1 MRRYFFLFFLMVI
14 SSLFAILPQA
24 VQGKYK
30 FIFPMEKDLYKVC
43 DGENWGVV
51 DENNNIIIS
60 PKYHQVGEFS
70 EELIKIR
77 KDVNGEKY
85 WGYMSRENSV
95 IVKFVYREA
104 DDFRNGM
111 ARVRNEWKYGYINKI
126 GIPVIPLMYDLL
138 TRPSEG
144 IITYMKGK
152 EVGILNAKGSR
163 LTSEKYFP
171 RGLRKVYL
179 NGRYGFVNPAGDI
192 VVPIKYERIENLAE
206 DFFTFLYKGKE
217 GILVPYTN
225 KIIVPS
231 GVYDEIM
238 ELKYDFFYVKR
249 NGKMGLIDT
258 AGNVVVAPE
267 DYDTIYDFTGRIAKV
282 CKEEKYGVLNRE
294 GVLIVPAIYDEI
306 AVLKNGYI
314 RGTKD
319 EKFFPIGEN
328 ETTFFSYKFLNDSL
342 SDLCV
347 VVDDGKSQI
356 LDVKSGEHLDGKD
369 YDYVGTK
376 LYEEDLVMLSD
387 NKNPRHYGFINIRNG
402 KEIIPIKYEKL
413 SKSFFNN
420 IYFVQEEGKM
430 GLIFVTKDDYRTV
443 VKPQYNKLSLVK
455 IAPNFLRTKTENGY
469 GLVSEA
475 GEVFLDAKYENITPF
490 MYGGAKLELGSQY
503 GAVNKEGKIYVPL
516 DYIYLDKYN
525 DQGYLIAK
533 KLYRYGVL
541 NDRGK
546 LIVPFKYDRIDPVV
560 NGISLCMI
568 NGGYGFLG
576 ERCKVRTGTDYQSVQ
591 GMSGDIVRT
600 EFAYKFGVMTKKGKE
615 IIKPS
620 LQAVVDREDGFLLLT
635 KGDKVA
641 LMDTEGKLLT
651 PYIYEAIGRF
661 REEYAVVKEDGRYG
675 FIDMK
680 GKVKI
685 PTIYNSVRNFV
696 DGVSFVNLNGQP
708 LRIDKKG
715 KILE

>member
-1 MRRYFFLFFLMVI
+1 MRKLSLFFFLMAT
-14 SSLFAILPQA
+14 SLLFGVLPE
-24 VQGKYK
+24 VLQGKYK

-51 DENNNIIIS
+51 DQFNTVIIS

-77 KDVNGEKY
+77 KDIEGEKY
-85 WGYMSRENSV
+85 WGYMDDKDSV
-95 IVKFVYREA
+95 IVKFIYREA
-104 DDFRNGM
+104 DDFRSGM
-111 ARVRNEWKYGYINKI
+111 ARVRDEWKYGYIDKRGN
-126 GIPVIPLMYDLL
+126 PVIPLMYDLL

-144 IITYMKGK
+144 IITYMKGR
-152 EVGILNAKGSR
+152 EVGILNARGAR
-163 LTSEKYFP
+163 LISEKYFP

-179 NGRYGFVNPAGDI
+179 NGRYGYINPKGEI
-192 VVPIKYERIENLAE
+192 VVPIKYEKVENLAE
-206 DFFTFLYKGKE
+206 DFFSFLYKGKE
-217 GILVPYTN
+217 GVLVPYTN

-238 ELKYDFFYVKR
+238 YLKYDFFYVKR
-249 NGKMGLIDT
+249 NSKMGLIDT

-267 DYDTIYDFTGRIAKV
+267 DYDTIYDFIGRIAKV
-282 CKEEKYGVLNRE
+282 CKGEKYGVLNRE
-294 GVLIVPAIYDEI
+294 GVLIVPTIYDEI

-314 RGTKD
+314 RGTQND
-319 EKFFPIGEN
+319 EYFPIGEK
-328 ETTFFSYKFLNDSL
+328 EETFFSHKFISDSL

-347 VVDDGKSQI
+347 VVSDGKSQI
-356 LDVKSGEHLDGKD
+356 LDVKSGEHLNGKD
-369 YDYVGTK
+369 YDYVGIR

-387 NKNPRHYGFINIRNG
+387 NKRPKHYGFINIRKG
-402 KEIIPIKYEKL
+402 KEVIPIRFEKL
-413 SKSFFNN
+413 NKTFFNN
-420 IYFVQEEGKM
+420 LYYVQEDGKL
-430 GLIFVTKDDYRTV
+430 GLIFVTKNDYRFV
-443 VKPQYNKLSLVK
+443 IKPQYQEFSLVK

-469 GLVSEA
+469 GLVSES
-475 GEVFLDAKYENITPF
+475 GQVFLEAKYENITPF
-490 MYGGAKLELGSQY
+490 PSGGAKLELGSQY
-503 GAVNKEGKIYVPL
+503 GAVNKAGKIYVPL

-525 DQGYLIAK
+525 AQGYLVAK
-533 KLYRYGVL
+533 KLYKYGVL
-541 NDRGK
+541 DDRGRV
-546 LIVPFKYDRIDPVV
+546 IIPFEYDRIDPVE
-560 NGISLCMI
+560 NGIGLCMI
-568 NGGYGFLG
+568 NGGYGFLDQN
-576 ERCKVRTGTDYQSVQ
+576 CKVRTGTDYQSVQ

-600 EFAYKFGVMTKKGKE
+600 EFAYKYGVMTKKGKE

-620 LQAVVDREDGFLLLT
+620 LQAVVDREDGFILLT

-641 LMDTEGKLLT
+641 LMDTKGKLLT

-661 REEYAVVKEDGRYG
+661 REEYAVVKKEGRYG

-680 GKVKI
+680 GKVRI

-708 LRIDKKG
+708 LRIDKEG